1 MTSVAYTIIWHL
13 STAASWVNTV
23 GTGQEVAIFRQQA
36 SEEITGAHFVPKF
49 PQNGEFSAPNL
60 VFLKRQQADIRG
72 IAPVPATTPMFFFK
86 LTDRQSCLKKQS
98 YTTVWYVSTR
108 LL

>member
-72 IAPVPATTPMFFFK
+72 IAPRPCHNADVFFQV
-86 LTDRQSCLKKQS
+86 DGPN
-98 YTTVWYVSTR
+98 VNNV
-108 LL
+108 